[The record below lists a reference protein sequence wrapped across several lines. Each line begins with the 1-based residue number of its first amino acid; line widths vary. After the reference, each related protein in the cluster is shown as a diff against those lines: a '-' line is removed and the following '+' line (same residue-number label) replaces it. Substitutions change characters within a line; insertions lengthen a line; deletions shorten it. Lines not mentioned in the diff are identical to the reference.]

1 MLVVVLVVVVVVLVV
16 VVLVVLVVGAT
27 VVVEVSLVRGAP
39 IDTVATSAV
48 GESDPHAAAIRI
60 KATASSLVRSTETT
74 VVDRRGATLAP

>member
-1 MLVVVLVVVVVVLVV
+1 MVLVLVVVLVVVVVLVL

-27 VVVEVSLVRGAP
+27 VAVPLVGGAP

-60 KATASSLVRSTETT
+60 KATASSLERSIETT
-74 VVDRRGATLAP
+74 VVDRGGATLAP